1 MMVMKYKRLNSL
13 LYLSALGYFLTGCS
27 SERDA
32 SALSSSSVLSVNI
45 AGIEEMANEKNLTAN
60 SDKTFTTNNQGS
72 SKISGEI
79 IDSKHI
85 KTNDFEG
92 IISISKSMEPI
103 VSSGKNFSKTA
114 SANGAMAAST
124 PITQGFSYRVLLYK
138 NGTFYSSTLGTSGN
152 ALDIPV
158 KKVIHMTGS
167 YILIT
172 IQDLYLIREI
182 LIHRQF
188 RLPLTEI

>member
-60 SDKTFTTNNQGS
+60 SDKTFTTNNQGG

-85 KTNDFEG
+85 KLMILKELFQFLKVW
-92 IISISKSMEPI
+92 SQLYLP
-103 VSSGKNFSKTA
+103 GKTFQNSFCKW
-114 SANGAMAAST
+114 
-124 PITQGFSYRVLLYK
+124 SY
-138 NGTFYSSTLGTSGN
+138 GSFYSNNKGL
-152 ALDIPV
+152 
-158 KKVIHMTGS
+158 
-167 YILIT
+167 
-172 IQDLYLIREI
+172 
-182 LIHRQF
+182 
-188 RLPLTEI
+188 